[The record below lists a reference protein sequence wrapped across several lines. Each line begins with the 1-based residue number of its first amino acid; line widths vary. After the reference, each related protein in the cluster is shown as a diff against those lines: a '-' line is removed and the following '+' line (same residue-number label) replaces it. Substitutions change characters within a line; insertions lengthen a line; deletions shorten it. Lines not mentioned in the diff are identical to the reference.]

1 MKQKEYKTIVF
12 EPDLSL
18 TEAITRLISAAARGE
33 FVCGKFC
40 GVTLY
45 SDTVSF
51 DSAFKQIAGQS
62 YFSVL
67 ADTGEQDEELIQR
80 YLLMG
85 KRIIDQRLW
94 GDWESYVRK
103 SVSGEYH
110 GIELACAL
118 AIMTELHNSGVEAA
132 LTILQTQSH
141 TKATLSLVLS
151 IVKTFS
157 KYGDEFVRCVTEHY
171 RRK

>member
-62 YFSVL
+62 YFATL
-67 ADTGEQDEELIQR
+67 ADTDEQDEEAVQR

-85 KRIIDQRLW
+85 RRIIDQSLW
-94 GDWESYVRK
+94 TDWENYVRK

-110 GIELACAL
+110 GMELACAL
-118 AIMTELHNSGVEAA
+118 AIMTELENSSIQGGLSV
-132 LTILQTQSH
+132 LQTQSH
-141 TKATLSLVLS
+141 NKATLSLVLS
-151 IVKTFS
+151 IIKTFS
-157 KYGDEFVRCVTEHY
+157 RYGDDFVAYVTDFY

>member
-12 EPDLSL
+12 EPDLTL

-62 YFSVL
+62 YFSAL
-67 ADTGEQDEELIQR
+67 AESGEQDEEAVQR

-94 GDWESYVRK
+94 NDWESYVRK

-110 GIELACAL
+110 GMELACAL
-118 AIMTELHNSGVEAA
+118 AIMTDLHTAGIQAA
-132 LTILQTQSH
+132 LAVLQTQSH
-141 TKATLSLVLS
+141 NKATLSLVLS

-157 KYGDEFVRCVTEHY
+157 KYGDEFVTYVTDYY

>member
-12 EPDLSL
+12 EPDLTL

-62 YFSVL
+62 YFATL
-67 ADTGEQDEELIQR
+67 ADNDEQDEEAIQR

-94 GDWESYVRK
+94 SDWESYVRK

-110 GIELACAL
+110 GMELACAL
-118 AIMTELHNSGVEAA
+118 AIMTELHTSGIKAGLGV
-132 LTILQTQSH
+132 LQTQSH
-141 TKATLSLVLS
+141 NKATLSLVLS
-151 IVKTFS
+151 IIKTFS
-157 KYGDEFVRCVTEHY
+157 SYGDEFVRYVTDFY
-171 RRK
+171 RKK